1 MEIINIGKGNKG
13 NHDVFYLDKNNL
25 NIKNT
30 KSINNDLHSGPDSI

>member
-13 NHDVFYLDKNNL
+13 NHDIFYLDKNL
-25 NIKNT
+25 NNKNT